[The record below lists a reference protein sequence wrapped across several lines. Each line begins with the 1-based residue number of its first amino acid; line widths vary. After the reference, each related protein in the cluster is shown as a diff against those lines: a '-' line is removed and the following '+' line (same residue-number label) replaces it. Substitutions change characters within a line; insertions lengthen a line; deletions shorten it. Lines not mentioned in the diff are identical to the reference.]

1 MQGRST
7 YCGGVFTPLSLSLNC
22 ERRCSLQ
29 HPSSKC
35 TNGNHSNAI
44 QDKSRRGRLW
54 SVAFPPQ
61 LQPSAPLLSTAAARA
76 THLIVILARS
86 SSPAPPPPPS
96 FPPLPTW
103 LRKVSDLVSFLSM
116 PSFLFSSFLFCY
128 RRVRDLQPRNEVIEQ
143 LKTN

>member
-1 MQGRST
+1 MLLAASIIQD
-7 YCGGVFTPLSLSLNC
+7 
-22 ERRCSLQ
+22 
-29 HPSSKC
+29 SKC
-35 TNGNHSNAI
+35 TNSNHSNAI
-44 QDKSRRGRLW
+44 QDPSKKRYTRQITAWASLVGRFP
-54 SVAFPPQ
+54 SSASAFSSFP
-61 LQPSAPLLSTAAARA
+61 LLSSPLLSTAAARA

-96 FPPLPTW
+96 PPLPTW